1 MSSVVVIGGGV
12 AGIQAALDIA
22 GHGIHVHLVEREP
35 TIGGHMA
42 QLDKTFPTNDCSMCI
57 LSPKMVDV
65 ARHPN
70 ITIHT
75 CTEVESIEGEVGK
88 FPVTLKKS
96 PRYIDEVACTGCGD
110 CILVCPVEV
119 YNRFDAGVGVRKAI
133 YKPHAQVVP
142 DIVIKDAEHCIE
154 CGLCYDICGPDAIR
168 RKDEEKVFTID
179 AASILITTGYTVFDA
194 CNKSQFGHLNLP
206 DVITSLELERM
217 INASG
222 PTGGKIRRLSN
233 GEIPKSHRL
242 HPVRGFPGHEY
253 RTAVLLVLS
262 AACRPSRMPCSS
274 RRRTPAWTSRS
285 VTWTSGHIGKGY
297 EEYLERAKA
306 LGIRFLRGMPSDV
319 LADRNGMILQVENS
333 ETSEVQVI
341 HPDLVVLSVG
351 ICPADK
357 TAEMAEKFRIPRGR
371 DRVHQTGQ
379 RCRGYGCHPA
389 PGHLYRRHC
398 NGGKGYPGQRG
409 IGGFCGNAGIYRCS
423 QDAIRVNESRTLWW
437 DASLGGIRYVEQT
450 LLPTE
455 YRIIDC
461 TDVDRLATAIRRL
474 EIRGLPLLVLPGH
487 MVLHWQHSA
496 ARQRIYPAF
505 LAQVRKDAEMLRS
518 TRPTAINL
526 AWGIDRVM
534 AKMSAEKDVHTARA
548 VALAEAEQI
557 AAEDTAC
564 CHAIGT
570 HGATLLPDTCTVLTH
585 CNAGALAC
593 SSWGTALGVIRS
605 AVKAGKKVNVISC
618 ETRPL
623 LQGATAHVM
632 GTVTGRDPG
641 DRDHG
646 FHGSPFHAHEQD
658 RCRDCRCGPDH
669 RKMRSST
676 RSGPT
681 CMRSVPVTTRSRS
694 MSQHRSQPSILH

>member
-65 ARHPN
+65 ARRPN

-88 FPVTLKKS
+88 FRVTLKQS

-142 DIVIKDAEHCIE
+142 DVVIKDNEHCIE

-168 RKDEEKVFTID
+168 RKDEEKVFTVE

-194 CNKSQFGHLNLP
+194 CNKSQFGYLKLP

-233 GEIPKSHRL
+233 GEIPKS
-242 HPVRGFPGHEY
+242 
-253 RTAVLLVLS
+253 LVFIQCVGS
-262 AACRPSRMPCSS
+262 RDMSIGRPSCS
-274 RRRTPAWTSRS
+274 A
-285 VTWTSGHIGKGY
+285 VCCMQAIKNAMLIKEKNSGMDITICYMDLRAFGKGY

-319 LADRNGMILQVENS
+319 MADRNGMVLQVENS

-357 TAEMAEKFRIPRGR
+357 TAEMAEKFKIPR
-371 DRVHQTGQ
+371 DETGFIKPVNDAVDTVATL
-379 RCRGYGCHPA
+379 RP
-389 PGHLYRRHC
+389 
-398 NGGKGYPGQRG
+398 
-409 IGGFCGNAGIYRCS
+409 GIYI
-423 QDAIRVNESRTLWW
+423 A
-437 DASLGGIRYVEQT
+437 G
-450 LLPTE
+450 
-455 YRIIDC
+455 
-461 TDVDRLATAIRRL
+461 TAIAAKD
-474 EIRGLPLLVLPGH
+474 IPDSVASAG
-487 MVLHWQHSA
+487 SA
-496 ARQRIYPAF
+496 AMRAYIDA
-505 LAQVRKDAEMLRS
+505 VR
-518 TRPTAINL
+518 T
-526 AWGIDRVM
+526 
-534 AKMSAEKDVHTARA
+534 
-548 VALAEAEQI
+548 
-557 AAEDTAC
+557 
-564 CHAIGT
+564 
-570 HGATLLPDTCTVLTH
+570 
-585 CNAGALAC
+585 
-593 SSWGTALGVIRS
+593 RS
-605 AVKAGKKVNVISC
+605 A
-618 ETRPL
+618 
-623 LQGATAHVM
+623 
-632 GTVTGRDPG
+632 
-641 DRDHG
+641 
-646 FHGSPFHAHEQD
+646 
-658 RCRDCRCGPDH
+658 
-669 RKMRSST
+669 
-676 RSGPT
+676 
-681 CMRSVPVTTRSRS
+681 
-694 MSQHRSQPSILH
+694 